1 MPAVRSMT
9 ERITI
14 SALEDV
20 PLVKPGDDLAAL
32 LIDSL
37 VRLGWIPSPHDV
49 LVVAQKIVSKAEG
62 RLLDLSTIQP
72 SERATALADETEK
85 DPRQVEAVLSESQEV
100 LRAKRGVIVVA
111 NRHGHVMANAGID
124 RSNVE
129 GGGDNL
135 VLLLP
140 EDPDAS
146 AARLKSTIDSHF
158 GSDIGVV
165 ISDSVGR
172 AWRVGTVGLAL
183 GAAGLPSLVD
193 SRGDPDLFDR
203 PLEITMT
210 GFADAI
216 ASAASLAM
224 GEGAEGRPAALI
236 TGLTWTGQST
246 PATALIRP
254 VAEDMFR

>member
-1 MPAVRSMT
+1 MT
-9 ERITI
+9 EPITI

-32 LIDSL
+32 LIDAL
-37 VRLGWIPSPHDV
+37 VAFGWMPRPHDV
-49 LVVAQKIVSKAEG
+49 LVIAQKIVSKAEG
-62 RLLDLSTIQP
+62 RLLDLSTVRP
-72 SERATALADETEK
+72 SERAVALAVETGK
-85 DPRQVEAVLSESQEV
+85 DPRQVEAVLSESHEV
-100 LRAKRGVIVVA
+100 LRAKTGVIVVA
-111 NRHGHVMANAGID
+111 NHQGHVMANAGID

-129 GGGDNL
+129 GSDNDL

-140 EDPDAS
+140 KDPDAS
-146 AARLKSTIDSHF
+146 ATRLKSAIDAHF
-158 GSDIGVV
+158 GSDIGIV

-172 AWRVGTVGLAL
+172 AWRIGTVGLAL

-203 PLEITMT
+203 PLEVTMT
-210 GFADAI
+210 GFADSI
-216 ASAASLAM
+216 ASAAGLAM
-224 GEGAEGRPAALI
+224 GEGAEGRPAVLI
-236 TGLTWTGQST
+236 TGLSWTGQST